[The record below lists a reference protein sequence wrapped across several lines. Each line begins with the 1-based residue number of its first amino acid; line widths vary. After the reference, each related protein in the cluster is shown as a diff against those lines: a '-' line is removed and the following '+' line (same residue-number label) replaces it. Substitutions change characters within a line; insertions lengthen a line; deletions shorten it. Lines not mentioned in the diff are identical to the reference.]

1 MEATIRKFQQRYR
14 RVRDEMGRWD
24 ELQSRLLSQ
33 FSNASSIIGRLQV
46 LGDSKNYG
54 GLRCVPAIREALLG
68 KQMETLERIFCSMR
82 ETLKEFYD
90 IVRSLDKISRDS
102 NQLLKGGSAPIVQQ
116 MQLQIGIW
124 PTLADCMDGLKSISE
139 MHRSEYALKSSIISA
154 LSWNCS
160 SSDIA
165 ALHQLLMDQPNI
177 SKDEVQSIFDIIF
190 ADEVC

>member
-24 ELQSRLLSQ
+24 ELQSGLLSQ

-82 ETLKEFYD
+82 ETFYAVLQYVNGETGMRLNRQSFPPCRG
-90 IVRSLDKISRDS
+90 IAGKLTSLI
-102 NQLLKGGSAPIVQQ
+102 
-116 MQLQIGIW
+116 
-124 PTLADCMDGLKSISE
+124 
-139 MHRSEYALKSSIISA
+139 
-154 LSWNCS
+154 

-177 SKDEVQSIFDIIF
+177 PKDEVQSIFDIIF